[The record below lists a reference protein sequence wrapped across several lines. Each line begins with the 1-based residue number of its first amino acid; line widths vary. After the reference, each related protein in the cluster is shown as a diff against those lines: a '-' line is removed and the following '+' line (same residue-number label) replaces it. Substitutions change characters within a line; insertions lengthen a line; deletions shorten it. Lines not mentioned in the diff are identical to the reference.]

1 MLPDIS
7 DSNQRAVPTRH
18 QMLLCVVVH
27 EVILGPV
34 IHLGERHCNPPESRI
49 IHLEKKVTH
58 LKTKKIFLA
67 ERSFT
72 KSTDLSWI

>member
-34 IHLGERHCNPPESRI
+34 INLGERHCKPPELKICR
-49 IHLEKKVTH
+49 KKVTH

-67 ERSFT
+67 ERSLT
-72 KSTDLSWI
+72 KTTDLSWI